1 MLREEEVR
9 LLTGERVN
17 ASGDRMEF
25 RLTAVIHLDVD
36 RAEILYHA
44 ILPEV
49 RDIPSRRVSADLS
62 VEDGKLIL
70 SISAADLVA
79 LRAALNSF
87 LRFISSTLQTLEAVS
102 RLG

>member
-1 MLREEEVR
+1 
-9 LLTGERVN
+9 
-17 ASGDRMEF
+17 MEF

>member
-1 MLREEEVR
+1 
-9 LLTGERVN
+9 
-17 ASGDRMEF
+17 
-25 RLTAVIHLDVD
+25 
-36 RAEILYHA
+36 
-44 ILPEV
+44 
-49 RDIPSRRVSADLS
+49 
-62 VEDGKLIL
+62 VEGGQLIL